1 VASASEEQSAA
12 AEEISKNIDNILNVT
27 KDSSEQVRKV
37 VNSAEDLNK
46 FTNQLK
52 NLISVYKFSDLDLE
66 KNKNYT
72 MPIK

>member
-1 VASASEEQSAA
+1 MASASEEQSAA